1 LNNFGD
7 EDFGNVDLTTAL
19 TNSINTVWAEVG
31 EKVGKR
37 TMAEYMEKFG
47 FYEDPPMDY
56 PDRQMVPSGVNK
68 GRKRLTRP
76 TSDLVDIGRVAIGQG
91 DLEVTPLQMA
101 TVAQTI
107 GNGGVRM
114 EPRLVAKVVDP
125 DGRTVDEPLPE
136 EAERVISEDTAQ
148 KLTEMMKKVVEEGTG
163 TAAALEGVDVAGK
176 TGTAEVN
183 LQGLNNPWFIG
194 FTDRFAVAVV
204 LERVQGGTGGTVS
217 APIAAKVLE
226 SLGE

>member
-1 LNNFGD
+1 
-7 EDFGNVDLTTAL
+7 
-19 TNSINTVWAEVG
+19 
-31 EKVGKR
+31 
-37 TMAEYMEKFG
+37 
-47 FYEDPPMDY
+47 
-56 PDRQMVPSGVNK
+56 MVASGVNT
-68 GRKRLTRP
+68 GRNRLTRP
-76 TSDLVDIGRVAIGQG
+76 TSDRVDIGRVAIGQG
-91 DLEVTPLQMA
+91 GLEATALQMA

-136 EAERVISEDTAQ
+136 EAERVISADTAE
-148 KLTEMMKKVVEEGTG
+148 KLTDMMRRVVDEGTG

-204 LERVQGGTGGTVS
+204 LDRVQGGTGGTLA
-217 APIAAKVLE
+217 APIAARVLE